1 MVVADYLALFA
12 VICIWGLLLI
22 NIVLIVAG
30 YVYYLKNEARKVPE
44 IPVEVPFVSVMVPAH
59 NEGKVIVKTV
69 ESLLAFDYPVDRYEI
84 IVINDNSSD
93 NSAELLAA
101 IQAKNPTRFL
111 KIINTDNIT
120 GGKGKSNALNI

>member
-44 IPVEVPFVSVMVPAH
+44 IPVEV
-59 NEGKVIVKTV
+59 
-69 ESLLAFDYPVDRYEI
+69 
-84 IVINDNSSD
+84 
-93 NSAELLAA
+93 
-101 IQAKNPTRFL
+101 
-111 KIINTDNIT
+111 
-120 GGKGKSNALNI
+120 

>member
-44 IPVEVPFVSVMVPAH
+44 IPVEVPFVSAH
-59 NEGKVIVKTV
+59 G
-69 ESLLAFDYPVDRYEI
+69 AGP
-84 IVINDNSSD
+84 
-93 NSAELLAA
+93 
-101 IQAKNPTRFL
+101 
-111 KIINTDNIT
+111 
-120 GGKGKSNALNI
+120 